1 MMSSPEEQQRQA
13 TLLELARELCAVI
26 ERGEITAEEGATR
39 IFDVWPRRLAT
50 FYWSAMVEPMI
61 GAHRQCHYRLLTI

>member
-26 ERGEITAEEGATR
+26 ERGEITAEEGLEA
-39 IFDVWPRRLAT
+39 LAGLR
-50 FYWSAMVEPMI
+50 ALLE
-61 GAHRQCHYRLLTI
+61 LLTIPPRHRQH

>member
-1 MMSSPEEQQRQA
+1 MSSPEEQQRQA

-39 IFDVWPRRLAT
+39 IFDVGSGRLAT
-50 FYWSAMVEPMI
+50 LAGKPSHTAVK
-61 GAHRQCHYRLLTI
+61 GAHQQCHSQVRIT

>member
-26 ERGEITAEEGATR
+26 ERGEITAEEGLEALTGLR
-39 IFDVWPRRLAT
+39 AVLD
-50 FYWSAMVEPMI
+50 
-61 GAHRQCHYRLLTI
+61 LLTIPPRHRQH

>member
-39 IFDVWPRRLAT
+39 IFYVWPRPA
-50 FYWSAMVEPMI
+50 SEV
-61 GAHRQCHYRLLTI
+61 LLERNG

>member
-26 ERGEITAEEGATR
+26 ERDEITAEEGLEA
-39 IFDVWPRRLAT
+39 PRGASRGAGLINNSPAP
-50 FYWSAMVEPMI
+50 SAALEAAR
-61 GAHRQCHYRLLTI
+61 GR